1 MPPNRSSFLAAQR
14 YGQAG
19 ASLIEF
25 SVVAVPILLLGLG
38 SVDIASWFFTRQAV
52 SLALLEAGR
61 AGIVSHA
68 HPQRSEEPTSEL
80 QSLMRIS
87 YAVFCLKKT
96 KYIMQGTIYYSV
108 CKPEHKIQ
116 FVAHE

>member
-68 HPQRSEEPTSEL
+68 HPQTMITAFEPHLLPPFPAASKQASRTDDGRGGQE
-80 QSLMRIS
+80 
-87 YAVFCLKKT
+87 
-96 KYIMQGTIYYSV
+96 
-108 CKPEHKIQ
+108 
-116 FVAHE
+116 